1 MSRFRWESDVKGWS
15 AEFSSENERERETE
29 MREDSFR
36 VVSFYSVHD
45 HDTDLYTRPTANS
58 WLTKNQCELHGLTN
72 PATHQPVAQASAAD
86 DYSCLTSFSAA
97 GSCSLLN
104 RTFLPNPDTQF
115 TA

>member
-15 AEFSSENERERETE
+15 AEFSSENERETE

-36 VVSFYSVHD
+36 VVSFYSVHN

-58 WLTKNQCELHGLTN
+58 WLTKNQCELHGLTKN
-72 PATHQPVAQASAAD
+72 QCELHSRGGD
-86 DYSCLTSFSAA
+86 DYSCLTSFS
-97 GSCSLLN
+97 
-104 RTFLPNPDTQF
+104 